1 MREQVS
7 DLDLEEDHVM
17 NLIRVLPVNEDGW
30 TSVMDIQPLF
40 FRLTIDSATEFLFG
54 ESVES
59 QLANVSGHITSRT
72 HMSVN
77 ERDFANSFDQS
88 QATLAL
94 AIRMGG
100 LSRLAFDKSFRQH
113 RDICW
118 QFIDHYVHKALS
130 QEKISKEKT
139 SHGKPKYVFLD
150 ALAESTRNPIELR
163 QHIISILLAGRDT
176 TASLLSYVFML
187 FTEHPEVYQKLR
199 AIVLENF
206 GTYKNPH
213 DITFAS
219 LKSCS
224 YLQWILNETLRL
236 YPVVPIDSRLAL
248 KDTTIP
254 SGGGPNGTSP
264 IYVRKGTQI
273 EYSVYVMHRR
283 KDLWGQDADK
293 FRPDRWDGRRPGWE
307 YLPFNGGPRICIGQ
321 QVCTSRFLHSN
332 HYSDNTDT
340 GTVCAYGG
348 WVCDSEIG
356 AEI

>member
-1 MREQVS
+1 M
-7 DLDLEEDHVM
+7 
-17 NLIRVLPVNEDGW
+17 RVLPVNEDGW
-30 TSVMDIQPLF
+30 TNVTDIQPLF

-54 ESVES
+54 ESVDS
-59 QLANVSGHITSRT
+59 QLANLSDYSSSRR

-77 ERDFANSFDQS
+77 EKEFANSFDQS
-88 QATLAL
+88 QATVAL
-94 AIRMGG
+94 AIRMGN
-100 LSRLAFDKSFRQH
+100 LWWLAFDKSFRQH

-118 QFIDHYVHKALS
+118 QFIDYYVHKALS
-130 QEKISKEKT
+130 QEKISEEKS
-139 SHGKPKYVFLD
+139 SHGKRKYVFLD
-150 ALAESTRNPIELR
+150 ALAESTRDPIELR

-176 TASLLSYVFML
+176 TASLLSCVFML

-199 AIVLENF
+199 TIVLENF
-206 GTYKNPH
+206 GTYNNPH

-236 YPVVPIDSRLAL
+236 YPVVPINGRRAL

-254 SGGGPNGTSP
+254 TGGGPSGTSP

-273 EYSVYVMHRR
+273 DYSVYVMQRR
-283 KDLWGQDADK
+283 KDLWGQDADE

-321 QVCTSRFLHSN
+321 QVCTIRFLHSN
-332 HYSDNTDT
+332 NYSHDTDT
-340 GTVCAYGG
+340 ITVCAYGG
-348 WVCDSEIG
+348 WICDSEAG